1 MTPPASN
8 QQAPF
13 TSLAEIEQLVTA
25 FEQTT
30 LLRAEWTHR
39 AHLTVATW
47 YLAQHSVETATPL
60 IRNGIRKLNA
70 ALGIVSDADHGYHE
84 TITRF
89 YIGLIAHHLRSIGE
103 SAALDASP
111 TEDGARTT
119 PSTPS
124 DGGEGRG
131 EEERFSENPSPR
143 SSPHSFLAGRG
154 RKPPTQPP
162 EPLARPA
169 SLVDAVNSLLANRG
183 HVSLPLEYYRR
194 EHLMSREARAHW
206 VEPDLKPFEWGV
218 SDSPS
223 GA

>member
-8 QQAPF
+8 QHTPF

-25 FEQTT
+25 FEQTI
-30 LLRAEWTHR
+30 LLRAEWTHC

-89 YIGLIAHHLRSIGE
+89 YIGLIAHHLRTSGK
-103 SAALDASP
+103 
-111 TEDGARTT
+111 
-119 PSTPS
+119 
-124 DGGEGRG
+124 
-131 EEERFSENPSPR
+131 N
-143 SSPHSFLAGRG
+143 
-154 RKPPTQPP
+154 
-162 EPLARPA
+162 A
-169 SLVDAVNSLLANRG
+169 SLVDAVNSLLASRG

-194 EHLMSREARAHW
+194 EHLMSREARARW